1 MKTVKLISKQAFGEF
16 DEMMPVP
23 DNINKVL
30 IKIASIGVCGSD
42 MHYFKHGRIG
52 DQVVEYPY
60 TIGHEASGYIEKI
73 YGDSFGLEVGQ
84 LVAIEPAV
92 SCGQCDQCRAGRH
105 HTCRHIQFMGAP
117 GQIEGLMCEHVTV
130 PIQNVFPVPE
140 SFSPNEAAFVEPMSI
155 GAYAV
160 KLGQISENDNIGI
173 IGVGPIGMSV
183 LLSLKYWGNNRQY
196 VWDKLD
202 YRLEN
207 AKKTGVLW
215 SGNPDKIKIQK
226 ELQKIIPEELDV
238 VFECCGEQE
247 ALDTALEV
255 LKPGGRLVIVGIP
268 AEDRISFDMG
278 CLRRKE
284 ISIINVRRQNH
295 SVEDAIKI
303 VEHFRPL
310 DDFLITHTFN
320 YDQTNEAF
328 KLVNDYADNVVKA
341 VIKF

>member
-1 MKTVKLISKQAFGEF
+1 FTV
-16 DEMMPVP
+16 
-23 DNINKVL
+23 
-30 IKIASIGVCGSD
+30 
-42 MHYFKHGRIG
+42 
-52 DQVVEYPY
+52 
-60 TIGHEASGYIEKI
+60 
-73 YGDSFGLEVGQ
+73 
-84 LVAIEPAV
+84 
-92 SCGQCDQCRAGRH
+92 
-105 HTCRHIQFMGAP
+105 
-117 GQIEGLMCEHVTV
+117 
-130 PIQNVFPVPE
+130 
-140 SFSPNEAAFVEPMSI
+140 NEAAFVEPMSI

-160 KLGQISENDNIGI
+160 KLSRVSGQDNIGI
-173 IGVGPIGMSV
+173 IGAGPIGMSV